1 MQGYPHGF
9 NNLRLICRRWKRNCK
24 SLAGNRRV
32 MWSWLPGSSILPE
45 QTSDRKTVTPTIASN
60 SIARLDWSLNIQI
73 FLYLQLLDVVTTW
86 LGFRMGLGE
95 ASPFIQ
101 FLMRMGPL
109 VGLLA
114 SKVVAVGMGAFCV

>member
-1 MQGYPHGF
+1 
-9 NNLRLICRRWKRNCK
+9 
-24 SLAGNRRV
+24 

-114 SKVVAVGMGAFCV
+114 SKVVAVGMGAFCVWRGRFKVISWINYWYAGLVVWNLALILSR